1 MTLTTPVRAGLD
13 HATAM
18 RAAATEYSRWA
29 DALAALDPDDW
40 SRPTDCPGW
49 DVRALA
55 CHTLGMADM
64 SRSPLET
71 LRQQRLATRRMKSDG
86 VDALTALT
94 ALQVEERADWPPT
107 RVVAEAP
114 VVGARA
120 LRGRRRTPGFVRAR
134 SLPQKQVVGG
144 RTETWTIGFLNDV
157 ILTRDPW
164 MHRMDLARATGRE
177 PELTADHDGL
187 LVADVVAE
195 WGARH
200 GAPYRL
206 TLTGPAGGSW
216 SRGDD
221 AEELDLDAVEFCRL
235 LSGRGSGEG
244 LLAVQVPF

>member
-1 MTLTTPVRAGLD
+1 M
-13 HATAM
+13 
-18 RAAATEYSRWA
+18 
-29 DALAALDPDDW
+29 
-40 SRPTDCPGW
+40 
-49 DVRALA
+49 
-55 CHTLGMADM
+55 
-64 SRSPLET
+64 
-71 LRQQRLATRRMKSDG
+71 
-86 VDALTALT
+86 
-94 ALQVEERADWPPT
+94 
-107 RVVAEAP
+107 
-114 VVGARA
+114 VGARA

-134 SLPQKQVVGG
+134 YLPQTQVVDG
-144 RTETWTIGFLNDV
+144 RAETWAIGFLNDV

-187 LVADVVAE
+187 LVAAVVAE
-195 WGARH
+195 WAARH